1 MTASTA
7 VLALGLGA
15 LTTWLLRVTFIVF
28 VPADRLPSRIRHAL
42 DDVGPA
48 VTAAIVASHL
58 AHGSGPA
65 GLWSLSIVAAAVAA
79 IVAWRTGDLAMTV
92 LAGIGAMALLG
103 LA

>member
-1 MTASTA
+1 MTPT
-7 VLALGLGA
+7 LAFVALTLGA

-28 VPADRLPSRIRHAL
+28 VPADRLPVRVRRAL

-65 GLWSLSIVAAAVAA
+65 GLWSLSLAAAAIAA
-79 IVAWRTGDLAMTV
+79 IVAWRTGHLAYTV
-92 LAGIGAMALLG
+92 LAGIGAMAVLSLL
-103 LA
+103 